1 MRPALALLAVL
12 LPSLALA
19 HGDASWIM
27 QEPRFVMKSGV
38 HCCGPTD
45 CGRLPRGAVILT
57 KDGYVV
63 LRTGQVFPREA
74 KDRYDSIDE
83 SYWSCQRA
91 PDAPVHCLFTP
102 SLGF

>member
-1 MRPALALLAVL
+1 MAAFLFLGEAK
-12 LPSLALA
+12 S
-19 HGDASWIM
+19 HNDASWIM

-45 CGRLPRGAVILT
+45 CQRLPKGAVSLT

-63 LRTGQVFPREA
+63 LRTGQLFPRE
-74 KDRYDSIDE
+74 DSVRYDSIDE
-83 SYWSCQRA
+83 DYWSCQRS
-91 PDAPVHCLFTP
+91 PESPVHCLFTP